1 MAHKVEVMR
10 SSRVRRSLAILLC
23 CVGISGCAN
32 LGWNDLEPH
41 YTSDSSPAK
50 TTWRELNP
58 WLYSIFGT
66 SDGRS
71 LWGVGFNGTIL
82 HSADGEHWSAQTS
95 GTRISFPRFSG
106 TATAGRCG
114 PWALV
119 GRFCTAPTVST
130 GPLRPAAPRMTFAQS
145 T

>member
-58 WLYSIFGT
+58 WLSSIFGT

-71 LWGVGFNGTIL
+71 LWAVGDKGTIL

-95 GTRISFPRFSG
+95 GTENDLRSIYG
-106 TATAGRCG
+106 T
-114 PWALV
+114 
-119 GRFCTAPTVST
+119 
-130 GPLRPAAPRMTFAQS
+130 
-145 T
+145 